1 MFVTEK
7 DLKQIYYITRE
18 INMWQRELD
27 SLKNK
32 SKVSSPVLTGMPE
45 GKGTTGDRVGNSATR
60 IAYLEQKIKDK
71 KAELEILRTN
81 VIEYI
86 MSIDDSLT
94 RQIVKLRCIDLKSWT
109 SIAIEIGG
117 NNTAGSVRKWYVRHI
132 KKNLSQKKEK

>member
-1 MFVTEK
+1 MTKKE
-7 DLKQIYYITRE
+7 LEQIYYITRE

-27 SLKNK
+27 SLKTK

-94 RQIVKLRCIDLKSWT
+94 RQIVKLRCIDLKTWT
-109 SIAIEIGG
+109 KIAIAVGG
-117 NNTAGSVRKWYVRHI
+117 YNTADSVRMIYNRYI
-132 KKNLSQKKEK
+132 DKNL

>member
-1 MFVTEK
+1 MKKKKKE
-7 DLKQIYYITRE
+7 LEQIYYITRE

-27 SLKNK
+27 SLKTK

-117 NNTAGSVRKWYVRHI
+117 NNTAGRVRKWYVRHI

>member
-1 MFVTEK
+1 MTKKE
-7 DLKQIYYITRE
+7 LEQIYYITRE

-27 SLKNK
+27 SLKTK

-60 IAYLEQKIKDK
+60 IAYLEQKITDK

-94 RQIVKLRCIDLKSWT
+94 RQIVKLRCIDLKTWT
-109 SIAIEIGG
+109 KIAIAVGG
-117 NNTAGSVRKWYVRHI
+117 YNTADSVRMIYNRYI
-132 KKNLSQKKEK
+132 DQNL